1 MSILSSGPEL
11 LSMRAS
17 IAYLSRRP
25 ATAQAPF
32 KQMFILENA
41 SNENGRLPQQKVNA
55 RFATPQRTTVPL

>member
-1 MSILSSGPEL
+1 
-11 LSMRAS
+11 MRAS